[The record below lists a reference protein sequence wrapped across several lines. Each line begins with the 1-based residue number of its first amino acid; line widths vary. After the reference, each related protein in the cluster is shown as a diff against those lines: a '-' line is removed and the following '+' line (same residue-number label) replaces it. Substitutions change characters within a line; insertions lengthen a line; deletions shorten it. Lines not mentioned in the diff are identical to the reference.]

1 MRDGQ
6 EFANNTLNYQLDTI
20 DLNIW
25 KFTLTQLQI
34 VRKYDDT
41 DELKLRALTN
51 LINFMFIIGKATTL
65 YKYYNN
71 KLYFSFEERA
81 TKEKKVTSK
90 IY

>member
-1 MRDGQ
+1 MQ
-6 EFANNTLNYQLDTI
+6 EFANNTLDYQLDTI

-34 VRKYDDT
+34 VRKYNDT

-71 KLYFSFEERA
+71 KLYFSFEARA

-90 IY
+90 IC

>member
-1 MRDGQ
+1 MRDAQ

-20 DLNIW
+20 DLNIL

-51 LINFMFIIGKATTL
+51 LINFMFIIGTRRSLLIIPSIT
-65 YKYYNN
+65 N
-71 KLYFSFEERA
+71 
-81 TKEKKVTSK
+81 
-90 IY
+90 

>member
-1 MRDGQ
+1 MQ
-6 EFANNTLNYQLDTI
+6 EFANNTLDYQLDTI

-65 YKYYNN
+65 YKYYI

-81 TKEKKVTSK
+81 TKEKKVTRK